1 MPSKPT
7 FMILKVRHP
16 KIYCIARDIHV
27 GVVVQLC
34 CEYLSVFFNLPSESG
49 SLVKKA
55 VSKKTGDVGLAQK
68 KLVLRKPK
76 TIKSKCVQDV

>member
-34 CEYLSVFFNLPSESG
+34 CVQSSF
-49 SLVKKA
+49 
-55 VSKKTGDVGLAQK
+55 
-68 KLVLRKPK
+68 RKWFPREEGCLK
-76 TIKSKCVQDV
+76 EDW